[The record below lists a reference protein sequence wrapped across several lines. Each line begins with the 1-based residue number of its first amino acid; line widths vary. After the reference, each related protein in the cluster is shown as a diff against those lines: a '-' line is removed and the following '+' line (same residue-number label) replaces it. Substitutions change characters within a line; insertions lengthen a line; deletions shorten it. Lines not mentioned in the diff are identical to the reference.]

1 MNQPQFKGLQDEALE
16 RLVHATSGHA
26 TVGDLHELEA
36 WRERSVAHA
45 KAYRSAIAIWETL
58 GSAAGESTTAQDRAM
73 IAGQVMARSQV
84 LSRRSV
90 LVGGTMAAAATA
102 SVGIAIV
109 RPPLGL
115 WPSLSDLMADY
126 RTDAGEQRTITF
138 AEGISVAMNTRTS
151 MVRHPAGSGERIELL
166 AGEAVFSSALKSSGA
181 LTAVAANGQVIAA
194 AAQFNLRYDGDA
206 VRVTCLEGSVRVEC
220 RDETAGLRAGEQLAY
235 STRGISSVAAIDP
248 AAVTVWRQGL
258 LIFWDEPLTRVVD
271 EVNRYWRGR
280 IILLNGDLGRR
291 RVTVRIELSRIGE
304 VISYIRSVL
313 DADVRTLPGGVVFLT

>member
-1 MNQPQFKGLQDEALE
+1 MNQPQFKGLQDEALG

-36 WRERSVAHA
+36 WRERSIAHA
-45 KAYRSAIAIWETL
+45 KAYRSAIAIWEAL

-90 LVGGTMAAAATA
+90 LVGGTMAAAAAA

-235 STRGISSVAAIDP
+235 STRGISSVAAIYP

-313 DADVRTLPGGVVFLT
+313 GADVRTLPGGVVFLT

>member
-16 RLVHATSGHA
+16 RLVRATSGHA

-45 KAYRSAIAIWETL
+45 KAYRSAIAIWEAL
-58 GSAAGESTTAQDRAM
+58 GRAAGESVTAQDRAM
-73 IAGQVMARSQV
+73 IAGEVRARSQA
-84 LSRRSV
+84 LSRRNV
-90 LVGGTMAAAATA
+90 LVGGAMTAAAAA

-151 MVRHPAGSGERIELL
+151 MVRHPAGSGESIELL
-166 AGEAVFSSALKSSGA
+166 AGEAVFSSALKSSGL
-181 LTAVAANGQVIAA
+181 LTAVAANGQVIAE

-220 RDETAGLRAGEQLAY
+220 HNETAGLRAGEQLAY

-258 LIFWDEPLTRVVD
+258 LIFRDEPLTRVVD

-291 RVTVRIELSRIGE
+291 RVTVRIELARIGE
-304 VISYIRSVL
+304 VISYIRSVFGA
-313 DADVRTLPGGVVFLT
+313 DARTLAGGVVILT